1 MMRGVRGAL
10 LALVLGLAVLVPIRG
25 AGARVAEPDALVLS
39 PVGAFQEPTYVA
51 SPFGDQDRLFVVQ
64 KGGVI
69 TLVLDGVIRTTPLLN
84 VTSLLDSGPVVR
96 GLLWIPLPPD

>member
-1 MMRGVRGAL
+1 MRGAL

-25 AGARVAEPDALVLS
+25 AGARVAEPDALILS
-39 PVGAFQEPTYVA
+39 AVGAFQEPTYVA

-69 TLVLDGVIRTTPLLN
+69 RLVLDVFAPTRDDWREAPRVDARTPRW
-84 VTSLLDSGPVVR
+84 P
-96 GLLWIPLPPD
+96 